1 MWIEVKVKYT
11 IVKPNGK
18 ATKKNETYLVR
29 ADACTDAES
38 VIHKFISPV
47 GVEIKSMRVS
57 KITNVLGDQINDDCF
72 WYKVTT
78 AITSLSEETGAEKR
92 TTVTELIRAENVLRA
107 LQLNSDQLFK
117 CCTDYDVLKI
127 EKTNI
132 DDVLK

>member
-1 MWIEVKVKYT
+1 
-11 IVKPNGK
+11 
-18 ATKKNETYLVR
+18 
-29 ADACTDAES
+29 
-38 VIHKFISPV
+38 
-47 GVEIKSMRVS
+47 MRVS

-107 LQLNSDQLFK
+107 LQLNSDQLFN
-117 CCTDYDVLKI
+117 CCTDYDVLKM